1 MVLADM
7 GLLGQ
12 RHGEA
17 WRRRPRAPRSPV
29 PAHVCGGHPCSELS
43 QRRTPVLGHQRQ
55 GCSCVGSVG
64 CGRLVCGG
72 GRGVFFSASR
82 SRNCFQA
89 QNLSQ
94 KRNKE
99 HISQHLA

>member
-1 MVLADM
+1 MLPGA
-7 GLLGQ
+7 Q
-12 RHGEA
+12 
-17 WRRRPRAPRSPV
+17 APPTC
-29 PAHVCGGHPCSELS
+29 AGGHPCSEPS

-55 GCSCVGSVG
+55 GCSRVGSVG
-64 CGRLVCGG
+64 RGQLVCGG

-82 SRNCFQA
+82 SWNCFQA